1 MEGLIIGNPPGRP
14 PCAGGEAREDR
25 LATGLT
31 KGCKTSRWVSGI
43 ADRDLPGQARRRW
56 SDEVKRR
63 LMAETLVPGAT
74 VHAVAQRH
82 RVNTSQLF
90 PWRKRFRAELS
101 LPAIEPAGPQD
112 RRLPLELAPV
122 PGASEIAG
130 APLTGTDSVTSG
142 GLVEIDLPQG
152 GRVRISGSVE
162 PAVVTAALRAL
173 VRR

>member
-1 MEGLIIGNPPGRP
+1 
-14 PCAGGEAREDR
+14 
-25 LATGLT
+25 
-31 KGCKTSRWVSGI
+31 
-43 ADRDLPGQARRRW
+43 
-56 SDEVKRR
+56 
-63 LMAETLVPGAT
+63 
-74 VHAVAQRH
+74 
-82 RVNTSQLF
+82 
-90 PWRKRFRAELS
+90 
-101 LPAIEPAGPQD
+101 
-112 RRLPLELAPV
+112 V